1 MSDNHEKD
9 SMQDAV
15 IIATIGG
22 PLIWFAIYTGFR
34 TLDISM
40 PGLTSAVLLLL
51 SWLFIFMF
59 CRIITREEPKNFQLE
74 NQSGS
79 CPNCGTDFMFGFCKE
94 CLPNVKDSP
103 DHFSSKTKRKFTIIT
118 YSMTAVILYFAFFTI
133 GYDLFLWDRVP
144 NLDNWTNFIVNIIV
158 ATTLFAIYGG
168 LIYLMTMMLM
178 MIFVNPVW
186 DELEAVDSQNYGT
199 YKEYYFGKFNR
210 NGKLAYLKQ
219 YNHEFLVWGW
229 FELSKRLR
237 DLSYTIVAGLT
248 SWLSTIISIMIL
260 DILYF
265 DDGIRE
271 FLTSEVAG
279 VIVYIISSM
288 ILVMIVSVARDAY
301 EEYSKERVYRRVSHK
316 LVNEFVDEQIQNKP
330 SE

>member
-1 MSDNHEKD
+1 M
-9 SMQDAV
+9 
-15 IIATIGG
+15 I
-22 PLIWFAIYTGFR
+22 
-34 TLDISM
+34 
-40 PGLTSAVLLLL
+40 
-51 SWLFIFMF
+51 
-59 CRIITREEPKNFQLE
+59 
-74 NQSGS
+74 
-79 CPNCGTDFMFGFCKE
+79 
-94 CLPNVKDSP
+94 
-103 DHFSSKTKRKFTIIT
+103 
-118 YSMTAVILYFAFFTI
+118 AVILYFAFFTI

-144 NLDNWTNFIVNIIV
+144 SLDNWTNFLVNIII

-186 DELEAVDSQNYGT
+186 DELEAVNSQNYGT
-199 YKEYYFGKFNR
+199 YEEYYFGKFNI

-219 YNHEFLVWGW
+219 YNHEVLVWGW

-237 DLSYTIVAGLT
+237 DVSYTIVAGLT

-265 DDGIRE
+265 DGVIRE
-271 FLTSEVAG
+271 FLSTEVAG
-279 VIVYIISSM
+279 IIVFVISSM

-316 LVNEFVDEQIQNKP
+316 LVNEFVDEQIQNI
-330 SE
+330 SLE